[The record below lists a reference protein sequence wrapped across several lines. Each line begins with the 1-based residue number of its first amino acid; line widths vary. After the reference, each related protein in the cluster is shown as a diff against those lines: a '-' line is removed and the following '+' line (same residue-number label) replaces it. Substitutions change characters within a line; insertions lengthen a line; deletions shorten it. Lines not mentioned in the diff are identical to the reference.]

1 MTLSCDPSMLHAIH
15 VTRSPCQDGFEELIP
30 DDQARVRRAFADG
43 HVAAEDIPD
52 SARHNPKQL
61 DDADQAAAAAA
72 VLPPAPP
79 APAESQPKKKR
90 G

>member
-43 HVAAEDIPD
+43 HVA
-52 SARHNPKQL
+52 
-61 DDADQAAAAAA
+61 